1 MSCVRHEQRHTA
13 RGSCELHPPLLNIH
27 TTMQAASHTIRVW
40 DLPTRLFHWLL
51 VGCVIGSVVTSQ
63 IGGNAMIWHFRFGFS
78 IASLLL
84 FRLVWGLIGGRWS
97 RFSSFIFGPGTALRY
112 LRGQGH
118 PEHAVGHNP
127 LGAASVFAML
137 IFLIAQVST
146 GVFSDDEIAAVGPF
160 AKFVSNATVSLATS
174 YHKSYGKFVLIAL
187 IVLHLLAIAYYYFA
201 KRNNLVKPM
210 IDGDKSLTTGP
221 MPGSRD
227 DAVSRLAAAVV
238 LAACSGLVAWGV
250 SIGG

>member
-1 MSCVRHEQRHTA
+1 MS
-13 RGSCELHPPLLNIH
+13 
-27 TTMQAASHTIRVW
+27 TTDDYIRVW

-51 VGCVIGSVVTSQ
+51 VGCIIGSVVTSQ

-97 RFSSFIFGPGTALRY
+97 RFAAFIYSPATVLRY
-112 LRGQGH
+112 LRGHGK

-137 IFLIAQVST
+137 VILIAQVSS
-146 GVFSDDEIAAVGPF
+146 GVISDDEIAAVGPF
-160 AKFVSNATVSLATS
+160 AKFVSNATVSLATT
-174 YHKSYGKFVLIAL
+174 YHKTYGKLMLLSLIA
-187 IVLHLLAIAYYYFA
+187 IHLAAILFYYFA
-201 KRNNLVKPM
+201 KRENLIKPM
-210 IDGDKSLTTGP
+210 VYGDKALATP

-238 LAACSGLVAWGV
+238 LLASAAVVAWGV
-250 SIGG
+250 SLGG